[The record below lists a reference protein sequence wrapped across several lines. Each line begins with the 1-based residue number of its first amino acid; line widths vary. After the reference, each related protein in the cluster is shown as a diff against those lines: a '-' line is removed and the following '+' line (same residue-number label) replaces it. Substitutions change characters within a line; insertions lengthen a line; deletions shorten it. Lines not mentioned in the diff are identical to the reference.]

1 MHFGKGNVTFQAIS
15 MQNRTFFPISW
26 ERRTDPQKHVSG
38 KNFVQNGAARGK
50 HHVNIRPEKANPK
63 TSDPLPPIR
72 RRRYIFYHQVAKI
85 AKLNLENGPRLG
97 GGASDPRLEYEIHTR
112 ISYSSMNFILE
123 YEFHTRVWISYSSI
137 KFLYST
143 LEHENFQCPRLTNQR
158 KT

>member
-1 MHFGKGNVTFQAIS
+1 

-26 ERRTDPQKHVSG
+26 ERRTDPQKHVFR
-38 KNFVQNGAARGK
+38 KKFVQNGAARGK

-112 ISYSSMNFILE
+112 ISYSSMNFILA
-123 YEFHTRVWISYSSI
+123 YEFHTRAS
-137 KFLYST
+137 
-143 LEHENFQCPRLTNQR
+143 NFYTPRWSMRTFNAPG
-158 KT
+158 

>member
-63 TSDPLPPIR
+63 TSGPLPPIR
-72 RRRYIFYHQVAKI
+72 RRRYIFYHQVAKMVT
-85 AKLNLENGPRLG
+85 LNLENGPTPG
-97 GGASDPRLEYEIHTR
+97 GGASDRTLEYEIHTR
-112 ISYSSMNFILE
+112 VRILSMKFIL
-123 YEFHTRVWISYSSI
+123 TRV
-137 KFLYST
+137 
-143 LEHENFQCPRLTNQR
+143 
-158 KT
+158 